1 MRQLHKY
8 NNEQIEIIGKLRL
21 EKKELENKL
30 DSLSKK
36 MSIS

>member
-8 NNEQIEIIGKLRL
+8 NHEQIEIIGKLRL